1 MISYETYKILH
12 IFTLFMVISAMG
24 GIIAEGRW
32 IPNKSFKITVG
43 VLSFLIF
50 VGGMGL
56 IARLGFKHGE
66 AFPAWILTKIAAWI
80 VFNIALVMLFKVQQK
95 NYKMACAAVSF
106 VAVFIAVYSAITKL
120 A

>member
-32 IPNKSFKITVG
+32 IPNRSFKIAVG
-43 VLSFLIF
+43 VLSFLVF

-56 IARLGFKHGE
+56 IARLGFKHTE
-66 AFPAWILTKIAAWI
+66 PFPLWVIVKIASWI
-80 VFNIALVMLFKVQQK
+80 ILNIAIVALFKVQK
-95 NYKMACAAVSF
+95 KEYKTICALVSF
-106 VAVFIAVYSAITKL
+106 MAIFTAVYSAITKL
-120 A
+120 S

>member
-12 IFTLFMVISAMG
+12 IFTILITVSAMG
-24 GIIAEGRW
+24 AVISEGRW
-32 IPNKSFKITVG
+32 IPNKKFKIAIG

-66 AFPAWILTKIAAWI
+66 PFPAWIMIKIVMWML
-80 VFNIALVMLFKVQQK
+80 FNLALVLLFKVEQK
-95 NYKMACAAVSF
+95 KYKVLCSL
-106 VAVFIAVYSAITKL
+106 VAFISIFIAVFTAVTKL